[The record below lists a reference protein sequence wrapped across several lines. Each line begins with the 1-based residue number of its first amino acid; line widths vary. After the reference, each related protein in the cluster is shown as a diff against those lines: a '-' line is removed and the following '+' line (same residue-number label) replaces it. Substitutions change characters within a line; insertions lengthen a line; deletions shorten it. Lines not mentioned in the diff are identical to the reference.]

1 MARVAR
7 GAASS
12 VGVLMPYTA
21 KQNRVFRAIAHGWRP
36 RKGSLA
42 SISQGEAAKMA
53 DEGVKRNVDHEIG
66 RAIKHV
72 RRKHKLMRSMG
83 K

>member
-1 MARVAR
+1 
-7 GAASS
+7 
-12 VGVLMPYTA
+12 MPYTA
-21 KQNRVFRAIAHGWRP
+21 KQNRIFRAIEHGWHP

-53 DEGVKRNVDHEIG
+53 DEGVKGNLDRQIG
-66 RAIKHV
+66 RTIKHM
-72 RRKHKLMRSMG
+72 RRKHRISRSIE